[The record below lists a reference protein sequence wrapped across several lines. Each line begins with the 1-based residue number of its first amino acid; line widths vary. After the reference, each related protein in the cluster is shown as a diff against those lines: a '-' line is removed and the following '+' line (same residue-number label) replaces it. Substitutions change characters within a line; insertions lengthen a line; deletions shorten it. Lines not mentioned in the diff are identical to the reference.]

1 MIREYS
7 LPKELCTPIQGRNLF
22 LLKTNSGR
30 RKKKKKKDFK
40 IGTQS
45 FLVVILL
52 SLEHSWNLISMS
64 ANQRISGK
72 DNKELITGFFQ
83 ALRSETTEIFLAD

>member
-1 MIREYS
+1 MYIHSRTEFISVEFRE
-7 LPKELCTPIQGRNLF
+7 KGEK
-22 LLKTNSGR
+22 KTIC
-30 RKKKKKKDFK
+30 KF
-40 IGTQS
+40 GTQS
-45 FLVVILL
+45 FLVVILLLL

-83 ALRSETTEIFLAD
+83 ALRSETTEIL

>member
-1 MIREYS
+1 MISEYS
-7 LPKELCTPIQGRNLF
+7 LPKELCTHIQGQNLF
-22 LLKTNSGR
+22 QLKMNSGR
-30 RKKKKKKDFK
+30 REKKETICKF
-40 IGTQS
+40 GTQS
-45 FLVVILL
+45 FLVVILLLL

-83 ALRSETTEIFLAD
+83 ALRSETTEIL

>member
-1 MIREYS
+1 MYTHSRTEFIFVENKFRK
-7 LPKELCTPIQGRNLF
+7 KE
-22 LLKTNSGR
+22 
-30 RKKKKKKDFK
+30 KKKKNDFK